1 MDIVMYNVYIDQMIA
16 FENLP
21 KEDAESRAKEI
32 QQMIFAGIP
41 TQYTPEQ
48 VKVIEIPTKYY
59 E

>member
-1 MDIVMYNVYIDQMIA
+1 MYNVYIDQKIA

-41 TQYTPEQ
+41 TQYTTEQ
-48 VKVIEIPTKYY
+48 VKVIEINTPQ
-59 E
+59 